1 MIPLISRVSKL
12 TENLY
17 IYIYIYIY
25 PFNPDFFTLS
35 FTKPIEILPKHKEY
49 TVILVCFVLNW

>member
-1 MIPLISRVSKL
+1 MISLISRVSKL
-12 TENLY
+12 TESSY
-17 IYIYIYIY
+17 IYS
-25 PFNPDFFTLS
+25 FNPDFFTLS